1 MKQDSQECKA
11 AATFECVYLASLI
24 FVKLSIGFAL
34 LRITTHRSIRHFL
47 YFIMTL
53 SSISGFICMVAILSM
68 CQPLSATWTGMGK
81 CAPPSVLKCV
91 AIYLTVS
98 ACITDFSC
106 SILPFFILWNLRM
119 ARRLKFT
126 LAVVLSLG
134 FLASAATVVR
144 ACYFDRFLARV
155 DYVWGFSDL
164 ALWSVIEGLIGI
176 TIGSVPSLKPMFK
189 RFKFLA
195 ITSSHRSNSKK
206 ASDYQ
211 HFDSYAMQ
219 SRNKGKNQTRV
230 ITVAEESD
238 SVKELVTGA
247 NIVVSQEFR
256 HEEEYEY
263 HDRKPAS
270 SV

>member
-1 MKQDSQECKA
+1 M
-11 AATFECVYLASLI
+11 
-24 FVKLSIGFAL
+24 
-34 LRITTHRSIRHFL
+34 
-47 YFIMTL
+47 
-53 SSISGFICMVAILSM
+53 
-68 CQPLSATWTGMGK
+68 
-81 CAPPSVLKCV
+81 
-91 AIYLTVS
+91 
-98 ACITDFSC
+98 
-106 SILPFFILWNLRM
+106 
-119 ARRLKFT
+119 
-126 LAVVLSLG
+126 
-134 FLASAATVVR
+134 
-144 ACYFDRFLARV
+144 
-155 DYVWGFSDL
+155 WGFSDL

-238 SVKELVTGA
+238 SVKELVTVA

-263 HDRKPAS
+263 HDRKSAN

>member
-1 MKQDSQECKA
+1 MKQFSQGCKA

-81 CAPPSVLKCV
+81 
-91 AIYLTVS
+91 Y
-98 ACITDFSC
+98 ITFANGGHDS
-106 SILPFFILWNLRM
+106 
-119 ARRLKFT
+119 
-126 LAVVLSLG
+126 
-134 FLASAATVVR
+134 ASAATVVR

>member
-1 MKQDSQECKA
+1 MLHPAFLHSLESSNGQE
-11 AATFECVYLASLI
+11 TQVYVGCCPKSRFPVSSFSTVADI
-24 FVKLSIGFAL
+24 AFAN
-34 LRITTHRSIRHFL
+34 RGPNS
-47 YFIMTL
+47 
-53 SSISGFICMVAILSM
+53 
-68 CQPLSATWTGMGK
+68 
-81 CAPPSVLKCV
+81 
-91 AIYLTVS
+91 
-98 ACITDFSC
+98 
-106 SILPFFILWNLRM
+106 
-119 ARRLKFT
+119 
-126 LAVVLSLG
+126 
-134 FLASAATVVR
+134 ASAATVVR